1 VSVCCNVVDD
11 EAEIGAR
18 QNCYFEIARQHFF
31 FFRFLAT
38 SLSSP
43 PSITTALKMYL
54 RTQEGV

>member
-1 VSVCCNVVDD
+1 VF
-11 EAEIGAR
+11 AAMWLMMKPKLAR
-18 QNCYFEIARQHFF
+18 GKTVCYFEIARQHFF